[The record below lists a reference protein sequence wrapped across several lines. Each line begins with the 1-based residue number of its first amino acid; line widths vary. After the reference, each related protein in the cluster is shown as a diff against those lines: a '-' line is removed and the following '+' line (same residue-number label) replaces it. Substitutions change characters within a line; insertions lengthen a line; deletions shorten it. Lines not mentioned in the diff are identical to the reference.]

1 MLLSARCS
9 MTNNHNTNNNNNNTI
24 KCGASSSPSSSDP
37 CPSSPHQ
44 SHPTSSVQN
53 DMLFCD
59 VLSTPRPATRP
70 DHIPSDLPVRLD
82 DTVTPSCSPP
92 PADSLLCPPSL
103 PARSRSLGAPPAP
116 FSRSLGR
123 SLGGSYA
130 DEDVPL
136 PIATVSRAAPE
147 LRTWRI
153 TSAGLVSTMGAFLDK
168 PKTNKDNDSGV
179 GQGLKYAMASMQ
191 GWRVDME
198 DAHVAEL
205 SMGDAL
211 PFSRWSFFAVFDGH
225 AGSVAAEY
233 AASIV
238 METLKE
244 SEELQKA
251 AALAAIRDGRLCEE
265 SCQLLEE
272 GLKAGFLTLDDKIR
286 HKLDT
291 VLGKDRSGTTAVC
304 SIVTPSHV
312 VLANLG
318 DSRAV
323 LSRRDISSFGT
334 EDHKPSNEKERQRI
348 INAGGSVMIQR
359 INGSL
364 AVSRA
369 LGDFEYK
376 GNSSLSPAK
385 QQVSPEPDVYFFD
398 RQASDEYLIIACD
411 GIYDVMS
418 NDELCGFVH
427 ARLEVTKEGALSKV
441 CNEVL
446 DACLQ
451 KGSRDNMTLLLVCFE
466 GAPVMHEERAAEE
479 EKQLTVIRTA
489 LTEIIHE
496 SVANG
501 DAKEELCVEY
511 VLRTLNSTR
520 PEAVPVEGHI
530 RLLVR
535 SIAES
540 VIAELKGAAAA
551 ADVQPG
557 GDAAAPA
564 SPGIP
569 AQ

>member
-1 MLLSARCS
+1 
-9 MTNNHNTNNNNNNTI
+9 MTNNNNTI
-24 KCGASSSPSSSDP
+24 KCTASSSSTILRSSFDRSSHSSS
-37 CPSSPHQ
+37 SL
-44 SHPTSSVQN
+44 QN

-59 VLSTPRPATRP
+59 VLSASRSQA

-82 DTVTPSCSPP
+82 DSSPPLSPPSSVSPP
-92 PADSLLCPPSL
+92 P
-103 PARSRSLGAPPAP
+103 
-116 FSRSLGR
+116 RSLGR
-123 SLGGSYA
+123 SLGSSSY
-130 DEDVPL
+130 DDDQPL
-136 PIATVSRAAPE
+136 PIATVSVAAPE

-153 TSAGLVSTMGAFLDK
+153 TSTGLVSTMGAFLDK
-168 PKTNKDNDSGV
+168 PKTNKDNASGF

-205 SMGDAL
+205 SMGDTL
-211 PFSRWSFFAVFDGH
+211 PFSHWSFFAVFDGH
-225 AGSVAAEY
+225 AGSVAAEF
-233 AASIV
+233 AASVV

-244 SEELQKA
+244 SEQLQRA
-251 AALAAIRDGRLCEE
+251 AALAASKAGHLCEE
-265 SCQLLEE
+265 SCRLLDE
-272 GLKAGFLTLDDKIR
+272 GLKAGFLALDDKIR
-286 HKLDT
+286 DRLDN

-304 SIVTPSHV
+304 SIVTPSHI

-323 LSRRDISSFGT
+323 LSRRDIDSFGT

-376 GNSSLSPAK
+376 CNTSLSPAR
-385 QQVSPEPDVYFFD
+385 QQVSPEPDVYFFQ
-398 RQASDEYLIIACD
+398 RQAVDEYLIIACD

-418 NDELCGFVH
+418 NDELCSFVH
-427 ARLEVTKEGALSKV
+427 SRLEVAKEGALSKV

-466 GAPVMHEERAAEE
+466 GAPALHEEKAAEE
-479 EKQLTVIRTA
+479 EKQLAVIRSA
-489 LTEIIHE
+489 LTEIIEE
-496 SVANG
+496 SLSNG
-501 DAKEELCVEY
+501 DSKEELCVEY

-520 PEAVPVEGHI
+520 PEAVPIEGNI

-535 SIAES
+535 SIAEA
-540 VIAELKGAAAA
+540 VIEEHKGSNAPSSTESNAT
-551 ADVQPG
+551 
-557 GDAAAPA
+557 PA
-564 SPGIP
+564 SPRIS